1 MDCNE
6 LDELLPDYLDREARD
21 EICREIEKHL
31 KSCKDCI
38 VKVNTITKTIVLVS
52 RHSQQER
59 IVIPILAQEQL
70 HAALTLEYSRGSA
83 VPTSD

>member
-31 KSCKDCI
+31 KSCKDCF

-59 IVIPILAQEQL
+59 VVIPIRAHEQL
-70 HAALTLEYSRGSA
+70 QAALAIEYTRMSA
-83 VPTSD
+83 SIPGD